1 MNGLSL
7 FYILHFTYKIIINFL
22 HIALSHIVLSHF
34 TIDSQ
39 DQKVERLAVNFKVY
53 IWSQIAQSSYARTV
67 AHISAKTA
75 PNAPT
80 TTRWETLGLLYK
92 HYFNFKSLL
101 WIVHVKADHHRS
113 PGSPNRQPQ
122 EHPTQPPRLHRTTP
136 MALKPPCIHSLSQ
149 TPNSNSNCI
158 TPFLYNFHS
167 AQPCC
172 WIESTSHFLFFV
184 QKKEELLR
192 TVTTGSLTRS
202 GFLMGGRL
210 KRLLETMLP
219 HGLQDIVSFILLKAS
234 RSLTTVLVL
243 SCVGLFT
250 AL

>member
-34 TIDSQ
+34 ITDSQ
-39 DQKVERLAVNFKVY
+39 DQKVERLTVNFEVY

-80 TTRWETLGLLYK
+80 PTRWETLGLLYK

-101 WIVHVKADHHRS
+101 WMVHVKADHHRS

-172 WIESTSHFLFFV
+172 WIESTSHFLIFCL
-184 QKKEELLR
+184 EER
-192 TVTTGSLTRS
+192 RIVKDCDHRLTYQIWIFNGWS
-202 GFLMGGRL
+202 
-210 KRLLETMLP
+210 T
-219 HGLQDIVSFILLKAS
+219 
-234 RSLTTVLVL
+234 
-243 SCVGLFT
+243 
-250 AL
+250 